1 MYTQLKLF
9 FQEAAGISFIGPSV
23 EAINGMGDKL
33 ESKRLAQAAG
43 VNIIPGENVLVIH
56 CVYNC

>member
-1 MYTQLKLF
+1 MCTQFKLST

-43 VNIIPGENVLVIH
+43 VNTIPGENCFSDSL
-56 CVYNC
+56 CM

>member
-1 MYTQLKLF
+1 
-9 FQEAAGISFIGPSV
+9 V

-43 VNIIPGENVLVIH
+43 VNTIPGENH
-56 CVYNC
+56 FSSPVYSATNAHT

>member
-1 MYTQLKLF
+1 
-9 FQEAAGISFIGPSV
+9 V

-43 VNIIPGENVLVIH
+43 VNTIPGENNFSSPYVLS
-56 CVYNC
+56 Y

>member
-1 MYTQLKLF
+1 MDTQLKLSI
-9 FQEAAGISFIGPSV
+9 FQESSGISFIGPSV

-43 VNIIPGENVLVIH
+43 VNTIPGKKQRF
-56 CVYNC
+56 